1 MKQRILSLITSGL
14 GFIPGLGSLTVFL
27 NPTVIIAILAT
38 AIVSFLYGNH
48 TGTTKAR
55 AVCLAAAKVAEARA
69 ATVDRDALQDQ
80 IDGLEK
86 AIEENAKD
94 KLTAEKRI
102 SEYEDRI
109 KNLGPNAG
117 CLLSDADIDGL

>member
-1 MKQRILSLITSGL
+1 MKQRILSLIASGA

-27 NPTVIIAILAT
+27 NPTVLVVILAT

-48 TGTTKAR
+48 IGTTKAR
-55 AVCLAAAKVAEARA
+55 AVCLAAAKVAEAQA

-86 AIEENAKD
+86 AIEESVKD
-94 KLTAEKRI
+94 KRAAEQRV
-102 SEYEDRI
+102 SDYENRI
-109 KNLGPNAG
+109 KALGPNSG
-117 CLLSDADIDGL
+117 CSLTAPDIDGL